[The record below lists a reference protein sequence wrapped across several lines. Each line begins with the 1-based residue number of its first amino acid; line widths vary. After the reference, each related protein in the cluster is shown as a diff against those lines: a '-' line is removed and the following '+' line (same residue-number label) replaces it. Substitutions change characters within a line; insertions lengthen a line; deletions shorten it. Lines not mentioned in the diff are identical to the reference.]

1 MAFFGQLFDS
11 KTSILGTL
19 GGHFGTLW
27 LHFGGLGHPRVPQRC
42 PLVSEIDFSLIFG
55 ALGLPLGCHFGT
67 VLGDFLCFLMLKV
80 EIGLRTCFLRGFRVE
95 K

>member
-1 MAFFGQLFDS
+1 MAFFGLLFDS

-27 LHFGGLGHPRVPQRC
+27 LHFGGLGHPRGRQGGPPGVKGGFLVDFESPWGPLGGSFWVHFLNC
-42 PLVSEIDFSLIFG
+42 CVFLVSKV
-55 ALGLPLGCHFGT
+55 AVGLQ
-67 VLGDFLCFLMLKV
+67 
-80 EIGLRTCFLRGFRVE
+80 TCFLSGFEME